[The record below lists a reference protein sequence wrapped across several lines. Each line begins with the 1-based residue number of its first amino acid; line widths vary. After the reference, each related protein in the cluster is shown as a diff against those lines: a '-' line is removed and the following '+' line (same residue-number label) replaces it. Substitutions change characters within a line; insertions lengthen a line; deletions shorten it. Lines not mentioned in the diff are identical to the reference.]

1 MPLLPL
7 ETHRVT
13 SQTTIYTLVNDYR
26 HLNVLMALG
35 SDNPWSLDL
44 NTAVSILFGIVGI
57 GVSLLNLYFAWE
69 QLDHVRV

>member
-1 MPLLPL
+1 
-7 ETHRVT
+7 
-13 SQTTIYTLVNDYR
+13 
-26 HLNVLMALG
+26 MALG

-44 NTAVSILFGIVGI
+44 NIAVSILFGIVGM